1 MTRQERLKLQRML
14 DHLIGLELWLTGE
27 LELNEQELLHH
38 FSSLQARMAV
48 VQAIA
53 WPSDADLAAEDD
65 AASDEADSSERNQY
79 G

>member
-1 MTRQERLKLQRML
+1 MTSAQRMRMERSIS
-14 DHLIGLELWLTGE
+14 HLIGLELWLIGE
-27 LELNEQELLHH
+27 LDLTEQELLHL

-53 WPSDADLAAEDD
+53 WRSDEEPSEGAAGS
-65 AASDEADSSERNQY
+65 AVEADSNERSPY